1 MLLLELP
8 VRAEAL
14 LPEGRLTE
22 TPVRPLVPAVG
33 LLLVLGRLT
42 LPLLLVRP
50 VLVLPT
56 VGRLDML
63 PVGLTLVPPIRP
75 DMLPAVLE
83 PVRPSPCRRWPI
95 EPAVPLP

>member
-1 MLLLELP
+1 M
-8 VRAEAL
+8 RAEAL
-14 LPEGRLTE
+14 LPEGRLAE
-22 TPVRPLVPAVG
+22 TPVRPLVLAVG

-50 VLVLPT
+50 VVALPT

-63 PVGLTLVPPIRP
+63 PLGLTLVPPIRP

-83 PVRPSPCRRWPI
+83 PVRPSPCRRRLI
-95 EPAVPLP
+95 EPEVLLP